1 MFLCVFCDITIYGI
15 LIRERFNNEK
25 INGDVWFSCKLRILL
40 RHLLE
45 EAFRHTCPDHFT
57 SCLKLHRFEEKDSQR
72 LSLLSRASDGHC
84 SRPNLR
90 HLLASYPCR
99 SCLRGGTSVSYS
111 LPPSTWS
118 GPLPGGSLVVITLGT
133 AG

>member
-1 MFLCVFCDITIYGI
+1 MKNSSVSNCTLRLSKRRAEIPPILATSEQVPTAWFLQHHQM
-15 LIRERFNNEK
+15 LH
-25 INGDVWFSCKLRILL
+25 GDVWFSCKLRILL

-84 SRPNLR
+84 SRPNLG

-111 LPPSTWS
+111 LPPST
-118 GPLPGGSLVVITLGT
+118 
-133 AG
+133 